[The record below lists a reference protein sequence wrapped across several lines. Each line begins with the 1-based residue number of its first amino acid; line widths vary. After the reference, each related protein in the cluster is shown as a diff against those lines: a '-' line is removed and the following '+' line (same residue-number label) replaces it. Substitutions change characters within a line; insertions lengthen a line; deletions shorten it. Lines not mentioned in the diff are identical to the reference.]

1 MARIKQIKPW
11 VRIEGE
17 PEISCQVKAPGIYGE
32 AVATLETVED
42 TVINLNITEYKIKI
56 ALDLGDFIKA
66 FLDARIKYCRTFKD
80 RDDTYVTIA
89 ETII

>member
-17 PEISCQVKAPGIYGE
+17 PEISCQVKAPNVYGE
-32 AVATLETVED
+32 SIAHLETVED
-42 TVINLNITEYKIKI
+42 TVINLIIPEHKIKI

-66 FLDARIKYCRTFKD
+66 FLDARTKYCKIFKD